1 MTLTEQGVPTK
12 VVNIIKEL
20 YKKSTCQVIH
30 RNWKSE
36 SIPMRNGVKQGCIL
50 SPLLFNI
57 VLDTALSKANDTQRG
72 IRWTLTDRLED
83 LDYADDICL
92 LAHTFN
98 HIRTKLQRL
107 HCETAKVGLKIK
119 ISKTKEIRIHTPNN
133 QPLLL
138 NDQQTEQVY
147 EFPYLGSIISKDNG
161 GTDRDVAERITKA
174 QGAFRMLNTVWR
186 STTYSNNTKIRIFN
200 TNVKSILLYG
210 CETWKFTK
218 TIIHQ
223 LQVLVNRC
231 IRRILKIFW
240 PVQISNQELW

>member
-1 MTLTEQGVPTK
+1 L
-12 VVNIIKEL
+12 
-20 YKKSTCQVIH
+20 
-30 RNWKSE
+30 
-36 SIPMRNGVKQGCIL
+36 RNGVKQGCVL

-57 VLDTALSKANDTQRG
+57 FLETALRKANDTQRG
-72 IRWTLTDRLED
+72 IRWTLTKRLED

-98 HIRTKLQRL
+98 DISTKLKRL
-107 HCETAKVGLKIK
+107 QHETAEVGLKIK

-138 NDQQTEQVY
+138 P
-147 EFPYLGSIISKDNG
+147 EFSYLGSIISKENG
-161 GTDRDVAERITKA
+161 GTDRDVAEGIKKA
-174 QGAFRMLNTVWR
+174 RGAFGLLNTVWR
-186 STTYSNNTKIRIFN
+186 STAYSTSTKIRIFN
-200 TNVKSILLYG
+200 TNVKSVLLYG
-210 CETWKFTK
+210 CETWKLTK

-240 PVQISNQELW
+240 PVQISN